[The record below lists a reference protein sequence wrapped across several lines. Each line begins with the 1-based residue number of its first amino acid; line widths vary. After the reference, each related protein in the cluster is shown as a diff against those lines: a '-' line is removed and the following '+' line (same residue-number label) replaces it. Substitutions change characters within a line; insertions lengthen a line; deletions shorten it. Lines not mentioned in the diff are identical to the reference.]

1 MLLVSSLVS
10 SYAMETK
17 PCEAPCEVYKLGQ
30 PGYEKVR
37 FVKPDDSSMD
47 RIGNINTLFNST
59 KPALIMIAKSDSDV
73 VSGVKWA
80 IANKVKAT
88 ARSGGH
94 SYTGCSLLKGGL
106 VIDVSQLDSV
116 ESLPN
121 GFAKVG
127 AGAKLGK
134 IYDELLKGGR
144 ALPAGSCRT
153 VGIAGLALGG
163 GHGVLARESGMT
175 VDRIV
180 SMEVVTADGNLRNV
194 SAETDKDLFWGL
206 RGGGQNLGV
215 VTSFTFATVKTR
227 LSFFYAAKIS
237 WNADLA
243 INWQTWAHDEPAAS
257 WHSLHL
263 SRGHMKLIGVYSAN
277 LCAPDC
283 TQNLCT
289 KDSDCL
295 HIQGSYCQRGIC
307 HGTDL
312 NTTYIRDRLVN
323 GHKIFDWDLEL
334 WDWEETVANLDWTP
348 QNLPHAWTAKSLYVM
363 PQTPLNKTALDIM
376 DTTLQTAPAGVTAA
390 INWDAYGGVIK
401 DVASNATAFAYRNA
415 LMSVQSINELDST
428 ANINQTKNWLKR
440 FSSAI
445 SPWDKGAY
453 INYADTLDMYDR
465 ESQMK
470 EYFGSNVQALHIVK
484 NKYDPSGLFGY
495 ICSGY

>member
-1 MLLVSSLVS
+1 MFLLSNLVAL
-10 SYAMETK
+10 YAMTTK
-17 PCEAPCEVYKLGQ
+17 PCQLPCEVYELGQ
-30 PGYEKVR
+30 PGYEQVR
-37 FVKPDDSSMD
+37 FVKPNDTNMN

-59 KPALIMIAKSDSDV
+59 KPAIIMIAKSASDV

-80 IANKVKAT
+80 IANNMKAT

-106 VIDVSQLDSV
+106 VIDVSQFDQV
-116 ESLPN
+116 QSLPN
-121 GFAKVG
+121 GLAKVG

-134 IYDELLKGGR
+134 IYDELLKVGR
-144 ALPAGSCRT
+144 TLPAGSCRT

-194 SAETDKDLFWGL
+194 SAEADKDLFWGL

-227 LSFFYAAKIS
+227 LSFFYAAKIP
-237 WNADLA
+237 WNTDLA
-243 INWQTWAHDEPAAS
+243 INWQQWAHDEPAAS

-263 SRGHMKLIGVYSAN
+263 TPGHMKLIGIYSAE
-277 LCAPDC
+277 LCSPDC
-283 TQNLCT
+283 TRNLCT

-295 HIQGSYCQRGIC
+295 GIQGSYCQRGIC
-307 HGTDL
+307 HGTGL
-312 NTTYIRDRLVN
+312 NTTYVHDRLVN
-323 GHKIFDWDLEL
+323 GHKIFNWDLEV
-334 WDWEETVANLDWTP
+334 WDWETAVANLDWAP
-348 QNLPHAWTAKSLYVM
+348 QNKPHAWLAKSLYVM

-376 DTTLQTAPAGVTAA
+376 DTTLQTAPPGVTAA

-401 DVASNATAFAYRNA
+401 NIASDATAFPHRNA
-415 LMSVQSINELDST
+415 LMSVQSNNELDST
-428 ANINQTKNWLKR
+428 ANIDQTKTWLKR
-440 FSSAI
+440 FASAI
-445 SPWDKGAY
+445 SPWDKGGY
-453 INYADTLDMYDR
+453 INYADALGMHDR
-465 ESQMK
+465 ETQME
-470 EYFGSNVQALHIVK
+470 EYFGSNVQALRVVK

-495 ICSGY
+495 ICTGN